1 MDVESGELKFWVSDD
16 EVTFNVCISMK
27 HFIDIR
33 VVSTDDFIDEVV
45 DVVSHMIYVR
55 EPLEAILINY
65 D

>member
-16 EVTFNVCISMK
+16 DVTFNVCISMK
-27 HFIDIR
+27 HSIDIR

-45 DVVSHMIYVR
+45 DVVSHMIYVT
-55 EPLEAILINY
+55 EPLEAILIKY